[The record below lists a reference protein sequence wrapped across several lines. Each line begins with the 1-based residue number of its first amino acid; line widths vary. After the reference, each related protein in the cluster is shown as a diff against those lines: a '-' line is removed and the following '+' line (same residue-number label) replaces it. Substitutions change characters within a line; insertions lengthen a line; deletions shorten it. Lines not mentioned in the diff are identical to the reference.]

1 MIEKAFEFYTGDE
14 KTIERIVMDEHI
26 HLMHMV
32 LPKGDSLPEHYTN
45 ANVYMTVVRGTL
57 SISLDDGEKTEYA
70 AGHVLNIPEHTKM
83 DVKNFYDET
92 LELFVVKV
100 PAPKM

>member
-1 MIEKAFEFYTGDE
+1 MIETVFEFYTGDE
-14 KTIERIVMDEHI
+14 KSIERIVMDENI

-32 LPKGDSLPEHYTN
+32 LPKGDALPEHFTN

-57 SISLDDGEKTEYA
+57 SISLNDGEKTEYA

-83 DVKNFYDET
+83 NVKNFYDKT
-92 LELFVVKV
+92 LELLVVKS